1 MIEFVQTTPPLRRNL
16 KRLARQHYPV
26 KHVSQVVD
34 LIVANDIET
43 LKRQYLY
50 HSLCGD
56 LAGVFDVHLSQNW
69 LLLFTIS
76 EDGKTLF
83 LINTGDHSIIGK

>member
-1 MIEFVQTTPPLRRNL
+1 MIDFVQTTPQFRRNL
-16 KRLARQHYPV
+16 KRLAKKHYPV
-26 KHVSQVVD
+26 KCVSQVVD
-34 LIVANDIET
+34 LIIANDTET

-50 HSLCGD
+50 HTLRGD